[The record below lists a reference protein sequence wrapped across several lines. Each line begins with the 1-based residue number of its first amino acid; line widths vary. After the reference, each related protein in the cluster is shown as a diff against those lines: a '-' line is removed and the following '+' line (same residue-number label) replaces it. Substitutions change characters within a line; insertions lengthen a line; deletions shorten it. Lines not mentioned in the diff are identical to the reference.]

1 MVAMILSHINLPDA
15 EFLLI
20 AGRAVFLIFSFLLA
34 AVTFS
39 AWRRAAGRQTEQLLS
54 RTEGLLE
61 QLAEMKSTL
70 ASTADC
76 VKQLTERFDRQ
87 ASRAAVTHGTAPGY
101 QVAIRLARAG
111 ASAEELMSGCG
122 LTAAEA
128 ELARRLHGPPRP
140 ELRQAS

>member
-1 MVAMILSHINLPDA
+1 MAAMILPHISLPDA

-20 AGRAVFLIFSFLLA
+20 AGRAVFLIFSFILA
-34 AVTFS
+34 AVTFR
-39 AWRRAAGRQTEQLLS
+39 AWRRAACRQAKQLLS
-54 RTEGLLE
+54 RTDGLLE
-61 QLAEMKSTL
+61 QLAEMKQAL
-70 ASTADC
+70 AASADG

-87 ASRAAVTHGTAPGY
+87 ESRVAVAHGAAPGY

-128 ELARRLHGPPRP
+128 QLARRLHGPPGP